1 MTEYQLKND
10 VQSKINYLLNKPQP
24 QPIYDIQSKINY
36 LLSTRIP
43 PVISSQII
51 PPQISPVIPSQ
62 IPSVIPSQIP
72 SVISPQIIPSVISPQ
87 IPSVISPSGTVITE
101 GTGVKGIIDSI
112 DSKLYDGL
120 IRTTDINNGIIKTR
134 DEMFKVD
141 DKKLIID
148 VKSSN

>member
-62 IPSVIPSQIP
+62 IPSVIP
-72 SVISPQIIPSVISPQ
+72 PQ
-87 IPSVISPSGTVITE
+87 IPPVISPSGTVITE
-101 GTGVKGIIDSI
+101 GTGIKGIIDSV